1 MAAMADAHFHVR
13 KEGQGKKAAERTVVK
28 IERLESGRR
37 REEIAQLA
45 GGHTA
50 AESIAFADALLSKV
64 NSKKQ
69 LAVD

>member
-1 MAAMADAHFHVR
+1 
-13 KEGQGKKAAERTVVK
+13 VVK
-28 IERLESGRR
+28 IERLDSGRR